1 MKGGDKVRLKL
12 VEWRRARGIS
22 QPEMAKGLGISMP
35 TYVRWEKNPGN
46 IAISK
51 AYDIAK
57 ILEVD
62 IKDIIFLP

>member
-1 MKGGDKVRLKL
+1 MRLKL
-12 VEWRRARGIS
+12 IEWRRARGIS
-22 QPEMAKGLGISMP
+22 QPEMAKNLGISMP